1 MSQQQHVPRHIAI
14 VMDGNG
20 RWAKKRFMPRLFGH
34 RKGVETARKV
44 IRRCSDVG
52 VECLTLFA
60 FSSENWKR
68 PIEEVNGLMALFV
81 TALEREAKALLRN
94 KVKLQFIGD
103 RSRFPPK
110 LQQVIQEVET
120 LTAGCTGMT
129 LLIAANYG
137 GRWDIVNAMQQMLL
151 KAQTEELQWHDINEE
166 TLSQHL
172 STTDVPPLDLFIRT
186 GGETRVSNFLLWQIA
201 YSELYFSESLWPE
214 FNENKL
220 MEAIDDYTG
229 RQRRFGKTGDQVV
242 MGES

>member
-44 IRRCSDVG
+44 IRRCNDVG

-68 PIEEVNGLMALFV
+68 PVEEVNGLMALFV
-81 TALEREAKALLRN
+81 SALEREAKALLRN
-94 KVKLQFIGD
+94 QVKLKFIGD
-103 RSRFPPK
+103 RSRFPEK
-110 LQQVIQEVET
+110 LQQVIADVEA
-120 LTAGCTGMT
+120 LTALCTGMT

-137 GRWDIVNAMQQMLL
+137 GRWDIVNAMQKMLL
-151 KAQTEELQWHDINEE
+151 QVQAGELQWNDLSEN
-166 TLSQHL
+166 TLSDYL
-172 STTDVPPLDLFIRT
+172 STADVPPLDLFIRT

-214 FNENKL
+214 FNENRL

>member
-44 IRRCSDVG
+44 IRCCNDVG

-81 TALEREAKALLRN
+81 SALEREAKALLRN
-94 KVKLQFIGD
+94 QVKLQFIGD
-103 RSRFPPK
+103 RSRFSAK
-110 LQQVIQEVET
+110 LQRVINEVEA
-120 LTAGCTGMT
+120 LTADCTGMT

-137 GRWDIVNAMQQMLL
+137 GRWDIINAMQQMLQ
-151 KAQTEELQWHDINEE
+151 KAQAEELQWNDISED
-166 TLSQHL
+166 TLSQYL
-172 STTDVPPLDLFIRT
+172 STTEVPSLDLFIRT
-186 GGETRVSNFLLWQIA
+186 GGEKRVSNFLLWQIA

-220 MEAIDDYTG
+220 MEAIDDYAG

-242 MGES
+242 MGEG